1 MAFDIV
7 EASPKLIGAAGGRW
21 EISNR
26 GTSLA
31 YYGGPNVSSTTY
43 EGTIPSGSTI
53 TLPKGAWF
61 VSAGQSS
68 LFSVPA
74 TVAAPVA
81 PVAATRTQRAVRQG
95 EVSEGTSLEPAP
107 EFTSEASAFA
117 TSTEIP
123 STSAAVLNPKAP
135 WALEG
140 ADMISN
146 GSGFAAPLRPTQE
159 GERVLSIQ
167 FPYQVMFD
175 FDGEE
180 FQIVLTGAAAEW
192 RFRLWANDAPSAYKT
207 ETSGKKFVKVKFAS
221 RARRRI
227 VIENDAGTY
236 FGGIVRK
243 NTDTISPPSE
253 VAPTKIAWLWDSYGI
268 GSGVRTGTTST
279 ASAQGCVYT
288 ATRALGFSHLRNY
301 SLAGTGFLNEG
312 SKAGNYL
319 QRAKDVVAYAPNV
332 VVVGGSINDSAFTAT
347 EMEAQVA
354 KVIGTLQGI
363 PNVTIIVFGPIPMS
377 NTARTT
383 NETNANA
390 VKAAALAAGANYVDS
405 YGQEWIY
412 GTGKVGTTKGDGNA
426 DFYSSELVANH
437 PSLAGHSPY
446 LGARFATA
454 IAPILETA
462 I

>member
-1 MAFDIV
+1 MAFEKV
-7 EASPKLIGAAGGRW
+7 ETTPKLIGAAGGRW
-21 EISNR
+21 EISNQ
-26 GTSLA
+26 GASLA
-31 YYGGPNVSSTTY
+31 YYGGPNVSATSY
-43 EGTIPSGSTI
+43 EGTLPSGSTI

-61 VSAGQSS
+61 LSAGQSN

-81 PVAATRTQRAVRQG
+81 GIYAPRTQRAVKQG
-95 EVSEGTSLEPAP
+95 ELTEGATLEPAP
-107 EFTSEASAFA
+107 EFTSEAAAFA

-123 STSAAVLNPKAP
+123 STVGAVLNTKAP
-135 WALEG
+135 WNFEG
-140 ADMISN
+140 SDMISN
-146 GSGFAAPLRPTQE
+146 GSNFAAPLRPTQE

-192 RFRLWANDAPSAYKT
+192 RLRLWANDLPSAYKT
-207 ETSGKKFVKVKFAS
+207 ETSGKKFLKVKFAS
-221 RARRRI
+221 RAKRRI
-227 VIENDAGTY
+227 IIENDAGTY

-243 NTDTISPPSE
+243 NTDTISQPSE
-253 VAPTKIAWLWDSYGI
+253 VAPSKLAWLWDSYGI

-288 ATRALGFSHLRNY
+288 ATRLLGFSHFRNY

-312 SKAGNYL
+312 GKAGNYL

-332 VVVGGSINDSAFTAT
+332 VIVGGSINDSAFTAA
-347 EMEAQVA
+347 EIEAQVA

-363 PNVTIIVFGPIPMS
+363 PNVTIVVTGPIPMS

-390 VKAAALAAGANYVDS
+390 VKEAALRAGAYYIDS
-405 YGQEWIY
+405 FGQEWIY
-412 GTGKVGTTKGDGNA
+412 GTGKVGNTKGDGNA
-426 DFYSSELVANH
+426 DFYSSEVVANH

-446 LGARFATA
+446 LGSRFAST
-454 IAPILETA
+454 IAPILETSL
-462 I
+462 